1 MSTVGQALLEATR
14 VAGTAPG
21 VSDPGEL
28 AGRLYAQWYAA
39 PVTPA
44 REPVGPPLARLLDA
58 RLLAVGGW
66 RAVTVRRLDPG
77 GGLVVRDPGG
87 RHHAVLPGRWTR
99 PSDPGETARTRTS
112 LPPREGQQVL
122 VPPVGGPVLTD
133 SWWRTWAT
141 GWVHPAP
148 PGPLT
153 RVYLCPRLDHL
164 VHVVGRAV
172 EALVPLRG
180 AWLLKCAVDDA
191 ALARPDRVVVYVPD
205 PAAPAALAALE
216 DATRG
221 WLEPHT
227 PPLTRVHA
235 PGLGWAQDDGD
246 GASFGEN
253 RCAALARG
261 LTAWQQA
268 GRPQEAEPM
277 ARRALREAGLDDRR
291 PHLRRAGS
299 AS

>member
-1 MSTVGQALLEATR
+1 MSTVTRALHDAAR
-14 VAGTAPG
+14 VAGSGPAPA
-21 VSDPGEL
+21 DPREL

-39 PVTPA
+39 PATSA
-44 REPVGPPLARLLDA
+44 REPVGPPLAGLLDA
-58 RLLAVGGW
+58 RLLGVGGW

-99 PSDPGETARTRTS
+99 PPGSGEAAPTS
-112 LPPREGQQVL
+112 LPPREGQQIL
-122 VPPVGGPVLTD
+122 VPPVGGPVLAE
-133 SWWRTWAT
+133 SWWRTWST
-141 GWVHPAP
+141 EWVHPAP

-153 RVYLCPRLDHL
+153 RIYLCPRLDHL
-164 VHVVGRAV
+164 VHAVGRAV
-172 EALVPLRG
+172 EALVTLSSP
-180 AWLLKCAVDDA
+180 WLLKCAVDDE
-191 ALARPDRVVVYVPD
+191 ALRRPDRVVAYVPD
-205 PAAPAALAALE
+205 PVAPAALAVLE

-227 PPLTRVHA
+227 PPLTQVHA

-261 LTAWQQA
+261 LTAGQQA
-268 GRPQEAEPM
+268 GGPQDEEPM
-277 ARRALREAGLDDRR
+277 ARRALRDAGIDDRH
-291 PHLRRAGS
+291 PHLRRAGP